1 MKLVNIHKLLALLFW
16 LAAALPSPQAQVWTL
31 GQCIDTALVYN
42 QNLQAGRNAIE
53 LSGQKYREARAGLIP
68 KVTVN
73 ADYKYFTDLPYQL
86 MPMSVFGGP
95 EGQFREAQFG
105 VPHNINANIQ
115 LAVPLYQPQ
124 LYGAIQATQTAG
136 ELSRLQYE
144 KSREQVISDISNL
157 YYNAQILHHQMA
169 FADSN
174 LVNAT
179 RLLEN
184 LELLRGQLLAKG
196 TDVGKVQ
203 LQVSQLNTLRDNLGA
218 KYEQVLNALKF
229 AMGLPLDRPLQV
241 DPAIAPPDAPD
252 YSVVPSLDIRIA
264 NTRQRLLSDELQ
276 TLKNSR
282 LPSASLF
289 GSYGT
294 TGFGYDQQPNDFLNF
309 YPIGFAG
316 VQVSYPLFNGTVTQK
331 KIEQKKLELETNELQ
346 LSLLTD
352 QNAMQVRNATLQRAI
367 ARNAI
372 ATTGEQIELA
382 QAIYGQTLFQQQQ
395 GTATLTD
402 VLLADNALRE
412 AQQSYLNAL
421 IDYLK
426 ADLELKKFT
435 GNLSSLQ

>member
-1 MKLVNIHKLLALLFW
+1 LLFW
-16 LAAALPSPQAQVWTL
+16 LAAALPSPQAQVWSL

-53 LSGQKYREARAGLIP
+53 LSEQKHREAKASLIP

-86 MPMSVFGGP
+86 MPLSVFGGP
-95 EGQFREAQFG
+95 EGQFKEAQFG
-105 VPHNINANIQ
+105 VPHTINANLQ

-136 ELSRLQYE
+136 ELSQLQYE

-157 YYNAQILHHQMA
+157 YYNAQILHHQLA

-184 LELLRGQLLAKG
+184 LELLRTQLLAKG

-218 KYEQVLNALKF
+218 KHEQVLNALKF

-252 YSVVPSLDIRIA
+252 YSVAPSLDIRIA

-282 LPSASLF
+282 LPSASLY

-331 KIEQKKLELETNELQ
+331 KIEQKKLELQTNELQ
-346 LSLLTD
+346 LSLLTG

-382 QAIYGQTLFQQQQ
+382 QAIYAQTLFQQQQ

-426 ADLELKKFT
+426 ADLELKKFS
-435 GNLSSLQ
+435 GHLSSIQ

>member
-1 MKLVNIHKLLALLFW
+1 MRLVNIHKLSAFLFW

-53 LSGQKYREARAGLIP
+53 LSEQKHREAKAGLIP
-68 KVTVN
+68 KITAN

-86 MPMSVFGGP
+86 MPLSVFGGP
-95 EGQFREAQFG
+95 EGQFKEAQFG
-105 VPHNINANIQ
+105 VPHNINANLQ
-115 LAVPLYQPQ
+115 LAVPIYQPQ
-124 LYGAIQATQTAG
+124 LYGAIQMTRTAG

-144 KSREQVISDISNL
+144 KSQEQVITDISNL
-157 YYNAQILHHQMA
+157 YYNVQILHHQLA

-184 LELLRGQLLAKG
+184 LELLRTQLLAKG

-218 KYEQVLNALKF
+218 KYEQVLNTLKF

-264 NTRQRLLSDELQ
+264 NTRQRLLSGELQ

-331 KIEQKKLELETNELQ
+331 KIEQKRLELQTNELQ

-426 ADLELKKFT
+426 ADLELKKFS
-435 GNLSSLQ
+435 GHLSSIQ

>member
-1 MKLVNIHKLLALLFW
+1 MKLVNIHKLLVLPLLF
-16 LAAALPSPQAQVWTL
+16 AAALPSPQAQVWTL

-412 AQQSYLNAL
+412 AQQSYFNAL

-435 GNLSSLQ
+435 GHLSSIQ

>member
-1 MKLVNIHKLLALLFW
+1 M
-16 LAAALPSPQAQVWTL
+16 AALPSPQAQVWSL
-31 GQCIDTALVYN
+31 GQCIDTALAHN
-42 QNLQAGRNAIE
+42 QSLQMSRNAIV
-53 LSGQKYREARAGLIP
+53 LSEQKQRETKAGLIP
-68 KVTVN
+68 KITVN

-86 MPMSVFGGP
+86 MPLSVFGGP
-95 EGQFREAQFG
+95 EGQFKEAQFG

-124 LYGAIQATQTAG
+124 LYGAIQAAQTAG

-157 YYNAQILHHQMA
+157 YYNAQILHHQLA

-174 LVNAT
+174 LVNAA

-184 LELLRGQLLAKG
+184 LELLRTQLLAKG

-203 LQVSQLNTLRDNLGA
+203 LQVSQLNTLRNNLGA
-218 KYEQVLNALKF
+218 KYEQVLNTLKF
-229 AMGLPLDRPLQV
+229 AMGLPLDRPIQV
-241 DPAIAPPDAPD
+241 DPAIAQPDSPD
-252 YSVVPSLDIRIA
+252 YPVVPSLDIRIA
-264 NTRQRLLSDELQ
+264 STRQRLLSDELQ
-276 TLKNSR
+276 ALKNSR
-282 LPSASLF
+282 LPSVSLF

-309 YPIGFAG
+309 YPFGFAG
-316 VQVSYPLFNGTVTQK
+316 LQISYPLFNGTVTQK
-331 KIEQKKLELETNELQ
+331 KIEQKNLELQTNELQ
-346 LSLLTD
+346 LSLLTG
-352 QNAMQVRNATLQRAI
+352 QHAMQVRNATLQRAI

-372 ATTGEQIELA
+372 AATGEQIELA

-435 GNLSSLQ
+435 GHLSSIQ